1 MLTACHSRKL
11 VCNTRLTRADGTHDL
26 ARAVV
31 LAAGVVDELPAV
43 AGLAD
48 RWGRDVLHCPY
59 CHGFEVAGRRLGVL
73 ATSPASIH
81 QIELVR
87 QWSDDVTAFTAAA
100 ESLPDAVRARLIA
113 RDIRIVT
120 TPVTGV
126 DVVDDAL
133 AGVVTAD
140 GTRHPLDSLFTAP
153 LPRLALGFVDG
164 LGLARTDAPGAPLA
178 VDATG
183 ATSHPRVWAAGNVV
197 APYGNVPLSMGS
209 GSMAGAGANAGLVAE
224 DAATAVAARRAAR
237 NAHWEERYAEDDRV
251 WSGRVNATTAAVVS
265 TLAPGTALEI
275 GCGEGADAV
284 WLAEHGWT
292 VTAVDVS
299 ASAVARAAAEA
310 RARGREIDF
319 RAADA
324 VGGLPRG
331 EFDLV
336 VSSFLHSWEPD
347 FPRIE
352 ILRDALTQVARGGR
366 MLAVS
371 HAAPPPWARELPA
384 DHPPMRTPAE
394 ELALLDLDPDQWEVE
409 KAELRR
415 REVQDPDGNPA
426 HLDDG
431 ILLLRRLR

>member
-1 MLTACHSRKL
+1 MRRGGGCR
-11 VCNTRLTRADGTHDL
+11 V
-26 ARAVV
+26 AR
-31 LAAGVVDELPAV
+31 
-43 AGLAD
+43 
-48 RWGRDVLHCPY
+48 
-59 CHGFEVAGRRLGVL
+59 
-73 ATSPASIH
+73 
-81 QIELVR
+81 
-87 QWSDDVTAFTAAA
+87 
-100 ESLPDAVRARLIA
+100 
-113 RDIRIVT
+113 
-120 TPVTGV
+120 
-126 DVVDDAL
+126 
-133 AGVVTAD
+133 
-140 GTRHPLDSLFTAP
+140 
-153 LPRLALGFVDG
+153 
-164 LGLARTDAPGAPLA
+164 
-178 VDATG
+178 
-183 ATSHPRVWAAGNVV
+183 
-197 APYGNVPLSMGS
+197 
-209 GSMAGAGANAGLVAE
+209 
-224 DAATAVAARRAAR
+224 
-237 NAHWEERYAEDDRV
+237 
-251 WSGRVNATTAAVVS
+251 
-265 TLAPGTALEI
+265 
-275 GCGEGADAV
+275 
-284 WLAEHGWT
+284 EHGWT

-352 ILRDALTQVARGGR
+352 ILRDALTRVARGGR

-431 ILLLRRLR
+431 NLLLRRLR